1 MEGHLG
7 NIGVSAVIVP
17 IWSLVVIQNVNR
29 ASCTI
34 DHKIVGEISRGFCLF
49 VGFTHDD
56 TKERVEKMV
65 NKLVSLR
72 LFDDENGKTNLS
84 LKDIGGSI
92 LSISQFTLYA
102 DTHKGNRPSYINALG
117 GKEAEPLYDAFN
129 EELKNYVPVEEGKFG
144 ADMKIDFIN
153 DGPITIIMER

>member
-1 MEGHLG
+1 MR
-7 NIGVSAVIVP
+7 VI
-17 IWSLVVIQNVNR
+17 IQNVNR

-34 DHKIVGEISRGFCLF
+34 NNKIVGEISRGFCLF

-65 NKLVSLR
+65 NKLISLR

-84 LKDIGGSI
+84 LEDIGGSI

-102 DTHKGNRPSYINALG
+102 SVKEGRRPSFVNAM
-117 GKEAEPLYDAFN
+117 KPEEATKLYDYFN
-129 EELKNYVPVEEGKFG
+129 ECLKRFNFKVETGVFG
-144 ADMKIDFIN
+144 ADMKIDLEN
-153 DGPITIIMER
+153 NGPFTTILDSEELGL

>member
-1 MEGHLG
+1 MR
-7 NIGVSAVIVP
+7 
-17 IWSLVVIQNVNR
+17 VVIQNVDR

-34 DHKIVGEISRGFCLF
+34 NNKIVGEISRGFCLF
-49 VGFTHDD
+49 VGFTHTD

-84 LKDIGGSI
+84 LSDIGGSI

-102 DTHKGNRPSYINALG
+102 SVKDGRRPSFVNAM
-117 GKEAEPLYDAFN
+117 KPDEASNLYDYFN
-129 EELKNYVPVEEGKFG
+129 DCLRNAGYKVETGVFG
-144 ADMKIDFIN
+144 AEMIIDIKN
-153 DGPITIIMER
+153 HGPFTTLLDSQELGL